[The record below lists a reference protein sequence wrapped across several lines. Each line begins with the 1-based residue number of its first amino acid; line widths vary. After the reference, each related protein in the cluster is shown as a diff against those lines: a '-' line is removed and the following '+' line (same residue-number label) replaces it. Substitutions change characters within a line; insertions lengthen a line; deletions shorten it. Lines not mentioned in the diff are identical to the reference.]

1 MNFSYLMQYVSHHL
15 NTFVR
20 RYSLSGEL
28 LDSCCARIQFDDEP
42 VGKIALSLFSSFQDM
57 NDINPLPMILN
68 INEHYVYAWV
78 PDKQYQYIIGP
89 VRFLINPDFKYRIA
103 IGDQG
108 KTWRESIPLCK
119 FGTFAEDCLLLYNL
133 ESRDILTDNDFYFYN
148 ITDPNTEL
156 EVQKYYSNLIFE
168 NREAGKRHNP
178 YDQEIREF
186 TSIEEGNIDQLQQS
200 LNEVYLGEIGT
211 LAKNPLRN
219 MKNRG
224 IVVITL
230 ACRAAMR
237 GGVEPELAY
246 SLSDSYIQKLEEC
259 SEIQTVFHL
268 FHSAEYQYARL
279 VHDIKSQRNADLQ
292 NEESYH
298 VNRCKNYIFA
308 NLHGKIQVQDIAEK
322 MGLNANYLS
331 ELFHKSEHIP
341 LKDYIQREK
350 IHLAKNLLIYSNYSY
365 SEIATYLG
373 YSSQSHLGKQFKK
386 YTEMTPRKYRE
397 YYGVKEFLE

>member
-1 MNFSYLMQYVSHHL
+1 MNFSYLLQYISHYL

-28 LDSCCARIQFDDEP
+28 LESRCARIQFDDEP
-42 VGKIALSLFSSFQDM
+42 IGAMALSLFSSIRDM
-57 NDINPLPMILN
+57 RKANPLPMILN
-68 INEHYVYAWV
+68 INEQYVYAWI
-78 PDKQYQYIIGP
+78 PGKEFQYIIGP
-89 VRFLINPDFKYRIA
+89 VGFLFTPDFKYRIT
-103 IGDQG
+103 IEDQG
-108 KTWRESIPLCK
+108 KIWHENISLCK
-119 FGTFAEDCLLLYNL
+119 FSTFAENCLLLYNL
-133 ESRDILTDNDFYFYN
+133 GCQEILADNDFYFHN
-148 ITDPNTEL
+148 INGPNTEQ

-178 YDQEIREF
+178 YDQEVREF
-186 TSIEEGNIDQLQQS
+186 TSIEEGNIELLQQS
-200 LNEVYLGEIGT
+200 LKEVYLGEVGT

-230 ACRAAMR
+230 ACRAAIR
-237 GGVEPELAY
+237 GGIEPELAF

-259 SEIQTVFHL
+259 FDIQTAFDL
-268 FHSAEYQYARL
+268 FHSAEYQYAQL
-279 VHDIKSQRNADLQ
+279 VHDLKNQKNTNFKNDE
-292 NEESYH
+292 NYH

-308 NLHGKIQVQDIAEK
+308 NLHGKIQVQDIAK
-322 MGLNANYLS
+322 KLGLNSNYLS
-331 ELFHKSEHIP
+331 ELFHKSEHIS

-350 IHLAKNLLIYSNYSY
+350 INLAKNLLVYSNYSY
-365 SEIATYLG
+365 TEIATYLG